1 MLIVFY
7 SVLLFKY
14 SSIIAIA
21 WSGVSLIPDGPNVES
36 SKCSWVFLNQ
46 VLKMHHRCN
55 CSLSC
60 LNVP

>member
-36 SKCSWVFLNQ
+36 SSSWGFPNPG
-46 VLKMHHRCN
+46 
-55 CSLSC
+55 S
-60 LNVP
+60 

>member
-36 SKCSWVFLNQ
+36 SKCSWIFPNPG
-46 VLKMHHRCN
+46 
-55 CSLSC
+55 S
-60 LNVP
+60 